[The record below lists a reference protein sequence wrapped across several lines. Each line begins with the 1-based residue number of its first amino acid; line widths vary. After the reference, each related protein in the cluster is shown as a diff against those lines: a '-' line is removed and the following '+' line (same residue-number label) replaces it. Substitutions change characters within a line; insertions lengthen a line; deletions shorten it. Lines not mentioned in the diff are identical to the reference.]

1 MEIFRLLAGYSLG
14 KADMVRRAMSKKKFD
29 VLEAERQNFVHGNP
43 AEGICGCAANGVPE
57 EVAQQVFDQMLDFAN
72 YAFNKAHA
80 VCYAVLAYQTAWLK
94 FHHPKEYMAA
104 LLTSVLGQNSKV
116 AEYIDQAKELGVTV
130 LPPDINESNADF
142 TVAGD
147 NIRFGLG
154 SVKNVGVGLIEKLV
168 EERRANGPF
177 RDFYDFCGR
186 MSGYDLNKRVLE
198 NLIRC
203 GAFDSLGAYRSQLLA
218 VYESVL
224 DSESSAQKRNLE
236 GQIDLF
242 AEFVQDSAP
251 PAAGLPD
258 IPEFSRK
265 ELLNME
271 RETCG
276 LYLSGHPMEELK
288 PLAAKV
294 HAVPIGR
301 LLQAVEE
308 DSDELLRDGQYVTL
322 AGVVMT
328 MKVKLTKKQT
338 QMAYVTLEDTT
349 GSLELLVFEKALV
362 SGGPFLQPDQA
373 IIVHGRI
380 SAREDEDPKLMVDEV
395 WALNESYAEQYNESR
410 RRGDRFAAG
419 RPARPRQ
426 EPASPPPAPDRE
438 APPDDGRT
446 LWLKVSCPEDARFEL
461 MREALDAC
469 PGNQK
474 VILYVVRDK
483 QRLSWQKGADIQA
496 VYDRLEPVIGRE
508 NMAFR

>member
-29 VLEAERQNFVHGNP
+29 VLEAERQNFVFGNEK
-43 AEGICGCAANGVPE
+43 EGIRGCAANGVPQD
-57 EVAQQVFDQMLDFAN
+57 VANHVFDEMLEFAN
-72 YAFNKAHA
+72 YAFNKSHA
-80 VCYAVLAYQTAWLK
+80 VCYAVVAYQTAWLK
-94 FHHPKEYMAA
+94 HHYPKEYMAA
-104 LLTSVLGQNSKV
+104 LLTSVLGQNAKV
-116 AEYIDQAKELGVTV
+116 AEYIEQAKELGVTV
-130 LPPDINESNADF
+130 LPPDINESGSDF
-142 TVAGD
+142 TVAGQ

-168 EERRANGPF
+168 EERKTNGSF
-177 RDFYDFCGR
+177 RDFHDFCQR

-203 GAFDSLGAYRSQLLA
+203 GAFDSMGVFRSQLLR

-224 DSESSAQKRNLE
+224 DSESNAQKRNLE

-242 AEFVQDSAP
+242 AEFAQEKAP
-251 PAAGLPD
+251 TAALPN
-258 IPEFSRK
+258 IPEFSRR

-288 PLAAKV
+288 PLAAKA

-301 LLQAVEE
+301 LLQCVE
-308 DSDELLRDGQYVTL
+308 DGSDDMLRDGEYVTL
-322 AGVVMT
+322 AGMVMT
-328 MKVKLTKKQT
+328 LKVKLTKKQT

-362 SGGPFLQPDQA
+362 AGGPYLQPDQA
-373 IIVHGRI
+373 VLVHGRI
-380 SAREDEDPKLMVDEV
+380 SAREEEEPKLMVDEV
-395 WALNESYAEQYNESR
+395 CALNEHSVAQYNENR
-410 RRGDRFAAG
+410 RRRTEW
-419 RPARPRQ
+419 RQQQKPAVPRQ
-426 EPASPPPAPDRE
+426 EPVPAKPAP
-438 APPDDGRT
+438 ADDGRT

-461 MREALDAC
+461 MRETLDAC
-469 PGNQK
+469 PGSQK
-474 VILYVVRDK
+474 VILYLVQSK
-483 QRLSWQKGADIQA
+483 QRLAWQKGADIQA
-496 VYDRLEPVIGRE
+496 VFDRLEPIIGKE

>member
-43 AEGICGCAANGVPE
+43 AEGICGCDANGVPE

-224 DSESSAQKRNLE
+224 DSESSTQKRNLE

-308 DSDELLRDGQYVTL
+308 GSDELLRDGQYVTL

-380 SAREDEDPKLMVDEV
+380 SAREDEDPKLLLDEIEP
-395 WALNESYAEQYNESR
+395 LPTNAEAEEQAKR
-410 RRGDRFAAG
+410 AG
-419 RPARPRQ
+419 VAPQAIPS
-426 EPASPPPAPDRE
+426 ASPRPAPDEVLPGSTLYLRLPSDGAIPMVTPLLERSGGPIGVVLYIE
-438 APPDDGRT
+438 ATGKKLRAPASMNVTPTKKLIGALRDMLGAKNVV
-446 LWLKVSCPEDARFEL
+446 LK
-461 MREALDAC
+461 
-469 PGNQK
+469 
-474 VILYVVRDK
+474 
-483 QRLSWQKGADIQA
+483 
-496 VYDRLEPVIGRE
+496 
-508 NMAFR
+508 